1 MPRAHCGPCDCCSL
15 GSGASKRS
23 PCCSPS
29 CGRGLG
35 AVEAAEQAALREAA
49 GGEHPPH
56 RGPRGADGAPSA
68 NVTKSKTRPPPRRA
82 TRGSAATGVAGS
94 RGAHGPT
101 RDHFFLDGETRS
113 VATRPDASETA
124 APEELAKRWRPTCCA
139 LGFKDVHRARVSQH
153 RHGGRGAARP
163 RPLAPG
169 QPSPRR
175 SHDKPRRQSRSR
187 RAASVSPRAIVCS
200 RCRNETPLTGSANTE
215 TRLIVRE
222 PGGPRSERGP
232 CPGLQRAAP
241 FLPPHVAAPP
251 PHVERGTGTS
261 PSSGKDVGSGAL
273 GPRPRPCLTL
283 TLSLETCSLSTVTWA
298 SGSRRDSL

>member
-1 MPRAHCGPCDCCSL
+1 M
-15 GSGASKRS
+15 
-23 PCCSPS
+23 
-29 CGRGLG
+29 
-35 AVEAAEQAALREAA
+35 
-49 GGEHPPH
+49 
-56 RGPRGADGAPSA
+56 
-68 NVTKSKTRPPPRRA
+68 
-82 TRGSAATGVAGS
+82 GVAGS
-94 RGAHGPT
+94 RGAHRPT

-113 VATRPDASETA
+113 VAIRPDASETA

-232 CPGLQRAAP
+232 CPGLQRVAP
-241 FLPPHVAAPP
+241 FLHPHVAAPP
-251 PHVERGTGTS
+251 PHVGRGTGTS